1 MAVAPEDAVGRKAKK
16 LWLGMA
22 AAAALCTVILLLM
35 RHALRLLSG
44 FAEQLR
50 ALFGAMLS

>member
-22 AAAALCTVILLLM
+22 AAVALCTVILLLM

-50 ALFGAMLS
+50 VLFGAMLS

>member
-50 ALFGAMLS
+50 ELFGAMLS